1 VLRSRRWVPARAGAD
16 CYGLRISLPRNA
28 TKRFIMTQPDSEAVS
43 FTVRL
48 PRETADRLREIAA
61 SESRSV
67 AAELR
72 RAVQAHV
79 DRASQGSKPG
89 RR

>member
-1 VLRSRRWVPARAGAD
+1 MVRAYLTTLR
-16 CYGLRISLPRNA
+16 LKMNHNA
-28 TKRFIMTQPDSEAVS
+28 SSDAESVS

-48 PRETADRLREIAA
+48 PRETAERLRELAA

-79 DRASQGSKPG
+79 ERASKDSKPEG
-89 RR
+89 DR

>member
-1 VLRSRRWVPARAGAD
+1 
-16 CYGLRISLPRNA
+16 
-28 TKRFIMTQPDSEAVS
+28 M
-43 FTVRL
+43 
-48 PRETADRLREIAA
+48 AA

-79 DRASQGSKPG
+79 DRASQGSKPKG
-89 RR
+89 R